1 MVPCVLNTTKLDQHV
16 QLWMWEVGAWD
27 TKAERDQ
34 TGRQLEA
41 LTKLNGEV
49 LEEAAAAMRKLPLLE
64 EALVI
69 APMVLN
75 AVRVSGV
82 APMIAQWRRKRTRFD
97 F

>member
-16 QLWMWEVGAWD
+16 QRWMWEVGAWD

-34 TGRQLEA
+34 TGRHLEA
-41 LTKLNGEV
+41 HNQVQL
-49 LEEAAAAMRKLPLLE
+49 
-64 EALVI
+64 LVI

>member
-49 LEEAAAAMRKLPLLE
+49 LEEAAAAMR
-64 EALVI
+64 
-69 APMVLN
+69 
-75 AVRVSGV
+75 
-82 APMIAQWRRKRTRFD
+82 RKESSPTRERHTTKFN
-97 F
+97 FW